1 MILPPPKKRMRMV
14 GTAPPPTHYRLGAC
28 RAIFLPGQV
37 QDYWTEM
44 SKTIALSQS
53 MTSAPIGTTEENMD
67 KDKFWEFFQ
76 ESNTNNNFSATRLAF
91 LAWIFSVLIVWVV
104 QSFRHDQIEQIPDS
118 VIVIIGTLMTGK
130 VVQKFGEK

>member
-1 MILPPPKKRMRMV
+1 
-14 GTAPPPTHYRLGAC
+14 
-28 RAIFLPGQV
+28 V

-44 SKTIALSQS
+44 SKTLALSQS

-118 VIVIIGTLMTGK
+118 VIVIIGTLMTVK

>member
-1 MILPPPKKRMRMV
+1 M
-14 GTAPPPTHYRLGAC
+14 
-28 RAIFLPGQV
+28 

-44 SKTIALSQS
+44 SKTLALSQS
-53 MTSAPIGTTEENMD
+53 MTSAPIGTTEENMH

>member
-1 MILPPPKKRMRMV
+1 
-14 GTAPPPTHYRLGAC
+14 
-28 RAIFLPGQV
+28 V

-44 SKTIALSQS
+44 SKTLALSQS